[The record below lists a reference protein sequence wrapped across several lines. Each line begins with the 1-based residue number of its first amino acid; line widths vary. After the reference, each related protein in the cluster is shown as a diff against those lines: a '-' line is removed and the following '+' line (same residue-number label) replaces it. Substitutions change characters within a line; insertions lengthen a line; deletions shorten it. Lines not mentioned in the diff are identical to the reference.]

1 MRAHPPGIST
11 GVQFNASVGG
21 AGHCRAL
28 NSRNVRQAA
37 QGIVVQQAED
47 SIIAELEDAVR
58 HGSSEKRVGTLR
70 QVTDLFLHEGDR
82 LSDDQVKVFDDV
94 LCILIAR
101 VESRAKAELSQR
113 LAPLDYAPFEVIQ
126 HLARDSD
133 IAVAGAVLASS
144 SRLRT
149 SDLVEIAS
157 TRGQDHLL
165 AISGRTNLPEAVT
178 DVIVDRGERKVIR
191 KLANNASARFSEAGY
206 SGIVARA
213 EADVELI
220 EILGLRIDL
229 PLRFLRDLLRRAT
242 DAVRARLMAVA
253 PPELQEEIKRILKAI
268 ASAAGGDKPARN
280 FTRAEQLVK
289 LMKGLNELN
298 DAAVIKFAETKKFD
312 EVAASLAL
320 LNNVP
325 TDMMARLLEGPRSDL
340 VLIPC
345 KSAGW
350 SWPAVESVLQ
360 NRPSKQKI
368 DEQTLKV
375 ASRDYGKLSPETA
388 QRTLRFWQVHNKL
401 EK

>member
-1 MRAHPPGIST
+1 
-11 GVQFNASVGG
+11 
-21 AGHCRAL
+21 L

-37 QGIVVQQAED
+37 QGIVVQQAEN

-58 HGSSEKRVGTLR
+58 YGSSEKRVGTLR

-133 IAVAGAVLASS
+133 IAVAGAVLANS

-165 AISGRTNLPEAVT
+165 AISGRTNLPEVVT

-191 KLANNASARFSEAGY
+191 KLANNASARFSDAGY
-206 SGIVARA
+206 SGIVAHA
-213 EADVELI
+213 EADAELV

-229 PLRFLRDLLRRAT
+229 PLRFLSDLLRRAT
-242 DAVRARLMAVA
+242 EAVRARLMAVA
-253 PPELQEEIKRILKAI
+253 PAELQEEIKRVLKAI
-268 ASAAGGDKPARN
+268 ADTARGDKPARD

-298 DAAVIKFAETKKFD
+298 DAAVIKFAQTKKFD

-325 TDMMARLLEGPRSDL
+325 TDMMVRLLEGPRSDL

-350 SWPAVESVLQ
+350 SWLAVESVLQ
-360 NRPSKQKI
+360 HRPSKPKI
-368 DEQTLKV
+368 DELTLKV
-375 ASRDYGKLSPETA
+375 ASRDYDKLSEETA